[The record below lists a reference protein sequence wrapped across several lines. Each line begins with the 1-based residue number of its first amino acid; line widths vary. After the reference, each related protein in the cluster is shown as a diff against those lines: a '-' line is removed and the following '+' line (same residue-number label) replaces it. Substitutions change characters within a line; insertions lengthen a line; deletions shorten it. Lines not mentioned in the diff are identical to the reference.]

1 MSDTEGQPPVQEQ
14 AAGAPAAAL
23 PDDVETLKALFI
35 RAGGNPNTLTAQKG
49 EMMAR
54 DKGRA
59 EVRRRRQESTNERGA
74 IRAGVA
80 RFVTASVEVVAV
92 AFTVII
98 VLGGLTIATFLL
110 LVADIAA
117 VADGF
122 ETITTD
128 NAMLYAVATVLFF
141 IVVSFIYEVI
151 ALKSVI
157 EAERVVSMRHFWRW
171 LKYFLGWG
179 RNWQEQYR
187 ANAPLVKLVGSAVR
201 WLMWTIVL
209 FGLLGRLAEKMRD
222 ATDAWHAALVRI
234 ATQST
239 LAEMG
244 GYVGAVVM
252 TVALLLAIR
261 FVVYFVHQ
269 IFNRVTGGIDAA
281 SFFDDF
287 SPDAIIEGEVIT
299 YWKAEVLRLQQRQQV
314 KLLEAQAKT
323 AAVETPEPSQNG
335 SEQAAKTSGG

>member
-1 MSDTEGQPPVQEQ
+1 MTTATNNSSEYIQTQ
-14 AAGAPAAAL
+14 L
-23 PDDVETLKALFI
+23 PEDVDALKALLI
-35 RAGGNPNTLTAQKG
+35 QAGGNPNSLSALRG
-49 EMMAR
+49 EMLAR
-54 DKGRA
+54 DKARA
-59 EVRRRRQESTNERGA
+59 EIRRRQQEAISGRGRL
-74 IRAGVA
+74 RAGIA
-80 RFVTASVEVVAV
+80 RFVTTSVEMVAV

-98 VLGGLTIATFLL
+98 VLGGLTIATLLL

-141 IVVSFIYEVI
+141 IVVSFIYEIVAARSAI
-151 ALKSVI
+151 GGS
-157 EAERVVSMRHFWRW
+157 ERVISMRHFWRW
-171 LKYFLGWG
+171 LKYFAGVGSDWE
-179 RNWQEQYR
+179 EQYR
-187 ANAPLVKLVGSAVR
+187 ASAPLVKLVGGAVR

-209 FGLLGRLAEKMRD
+209 FGLLGRLAEKMQG
-222 ATDAWHAALVRI
+222 ATDAWHMALRRI
-234 ATQST
+234 VLEST

-269 IFNRVTGGIDAA
+269 VFDRVTGGIDTA

-287 SPDAIIEGEVIT
+287 SPDAIIDAEVT
-299 YWKAEVLRLQQRQQV
+299 AYWKSEVLRAQQRQQMRRLAELSE
-314 KLLEAQAKT
+314 KMPEAAL
-323 AAVETPEPSQNG
+323 TPKPSGNG
-335 SEQAAKTSGG
+335 SGH